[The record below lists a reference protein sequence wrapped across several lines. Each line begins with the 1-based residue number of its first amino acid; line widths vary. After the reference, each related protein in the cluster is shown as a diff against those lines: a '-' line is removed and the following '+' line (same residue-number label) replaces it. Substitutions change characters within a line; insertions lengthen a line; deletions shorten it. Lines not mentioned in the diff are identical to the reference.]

1 MLSICILYS
10 SMKQICDPNMWR
22 KELYSTKVLRGE
34 TLKLCCR
41 SVTWWPRTV
50 PWWRGD
56 IVTWWHCDIVTWWLS
71 DMLTWWD
78 GDIVIWRHCEMVTLW
93 HGDPEVWRKEMPS
106 SRWSA
111 GEVSRAFPQKIPP
124 PLLLKLPTMHLRSK
138 TKEPLFQNK
147 DNFKI
152 KLQLLS
158 ALV

>member
-41 SVTWWPRTV
+41 TVTWWPRTV

-56 IVTWWHCDIVTWWLS
+56 IVTWWHWDIVTWWLS

-111 GEVSRAFPQKIPP
+111 GEVSRAFPKKSHHLCCSSCQLCIWGVK
-124 PLLLKLPTMHLRSK
+124 LKSRS
-138 TKEPLFQNK
+138 
-147 DNFKI
+147 FKI
-152 KLQLLS
+152 RTISKLNFSSCQH
-158 ALV
+158 